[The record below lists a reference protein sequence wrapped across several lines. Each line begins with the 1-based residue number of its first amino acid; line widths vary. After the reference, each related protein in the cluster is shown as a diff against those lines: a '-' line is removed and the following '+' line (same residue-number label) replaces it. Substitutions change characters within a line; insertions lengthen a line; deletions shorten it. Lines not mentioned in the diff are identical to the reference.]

1 MTQAKDE
8 EIAAKKL
15 EEDEDSYDFN
25 EYEPTDEE
33 ILNRNYEKCLDNK
46 NCITE

>member
-1 MTQAKDE
+1 MQVLLPEIAWRDDQAKDE

-25 EYEPTDEE
+25 DYEPSDEE
-33 ILNRNYEKCLDNK
+33 ILNQNY
-46 NCITE
+46 